1 MDAQDIRN
9 LSEAYMEVYQNLD
22 EVIRDEYYL
31 IENVSTGNARR
42 ASSRRA
48 PISQRVSDSEID
60 IIKSNP
66 QLLSK
71 RKEAEDKK
79 KRKRTVRQTR
89 TNNKTQRRIG

>member
-1 MDAQDIRN
+1 MDAQELRN

-60 IIKSNP
+60 KIKNH
-66 QLLSK
+66 LNLS
-71 RKEAEDKK
+71 
-79 KRKRTVRQTR
+79 
-89 TNNKTQRRIG
+89 